1 MKEVQITKK
10 TEPVLPP
17 IRAKYCDTF
26 LCRLQ
31 GFMFRKQIGA
41 GEGLLLVGNQESR
54 LDSAIHMLGVP
65 IDLAVFWMDNDQRI
79 VDRRLARKWRPLYVP
94 RAPARY
100 VLELSPVRY
109 DDFIVGETLDFEE
122 ISSR

>member
-1 MKEVQITKK
+1 M
-10 TEPVLPP
+10 
-17 IRAKYCDTF
+17 
-26 LCRLQ
+26 
-31 GFMFRKQIGA
+31 
-41 GEGLLLVGNQESR
+41 LVGNQESR